1 MTNIFP
7 ERDRCP
13 ENPTPKSLNRDAK
26 MVTRSILATQPTVPR
41 VPLGKAM
48 AFASGLVL
56 GMFSDPL
63 NAAPPGGGD
72 IVQVLCDA
80 LLSSVQ
86 SLRRGCR

>member
-13 ENPTPKSLNRDAK
+13 ENPLPKSLNREAK

-41 VPLGKAM
+41 VPSWKAT

-56 GMFSDPL
+56 G
-63 NAAPPGGGD
+63 
-72 IVQVLCDA
+72 IVL
-80 LLSSVQ
+80 
-86 SLRRGCR
+86 